1 MVRSYRARCKHR
13 QRGGVG
19 VSVSGAFAQG
29 SRMAAW
35 CEDRYYEEPD
45 EDCMSPE
52 DIAEEMAER
61 QREWDDDE

>member
-1 MVRSYRARCKHR
+1 M
-13 QRGGVG
+13 
-19 VSVSGAFAQG
+19 SVSGAFTQG
-29 SRMAAW
+29 SWMAAW